1 VPPRAPR
8 RRAARSP
15 PTAAR
20 SSQEHRRPDADVRRF
35 CCFRPPRRPI
45 VRRRQQEDTTTAAR
59 RPRWLVPPPEELHC
73 AEPVPAAV
81 TVICSKSVRPRLLL
95 KKSLRPSCPSFV
107 ARSSM
112 SPVEHRTHPAVRQD
126 KQAPQGISDM
136 EAQPHS
142 CVTGSILSP
151 LCCYLAGTRASAGAF
166 SANEH
171 HHRAYRTGC
180 RRPPPWPGP
189 ANSSTPRRLLPA
201 VSLLPCSGK
210 DRCYCGCS
218 PGLN

>member
-1 VPPRAPR
+1 VQSLCRPLSPSSAPNLSVLVSFR
-8 RRAARSP
+8 RRASDRAVR
-15 PTAAR
+15 R
-20 SSQEHRRPDADVRRF
+20 SSP
-35 CCFRPPRRPI
+35 
-45 VRRRQQEDTTTAAR
+45 
-59 RPRWLVPPPEELHC
+59 
-73 AEPVPAAV
+73 
-81 TVICSKSVRPRLLL
+81 
-95 KKSLRPSCPSFV
+95 V

-136 EAQPHS
+136 KAQPHS
-142 CVTGSILSP
+142 CVTGSISSP

-180 RRPPPWPGP
+180 RSPPPWPGP
-189 ANSSTPRRLLPA
+189 ANSSTPRRLLPV

-210 DRCYCGCS
+210 DSCYCGCS
-218 PGLN
+218 P